1 MMQQIHVNLAAYL
14 GWMLERHGH
23 WSEPTQFFAVSFQE
37 TSVKVPENC
46 PPPLVGL
53 EFDSDSSSEME
64 RISHPQHII
73 VNVYDKPPKHTKMA
87 PFVLEIWVAPDEVSV
102 SPACLQFSVPF

>member
-1 MMQQIHVNLAAYL
+1 MLQILAAYL

-23 WSEPTQFFAVSFQE
+23 WSEPTQFFAVSLQE

-64 RISHPQHII
+64 RINHPKHIKI
-73 VNVYDKPPKHTKMA
+73 NVYSNNPKHTKWGSFRPVGMGG
-87 PFVLEIWVAPDEVSV
+87 SG
-102 SPACLQFSVPF
+102 

>member
-1 MMQQIHVNLAAYL
+1 MLQILAAYL

-23 WSEPTQFFAVSFQE
+23 WSEPTQFFAVSLQE

-64 RISHPQHII
+64 RISHRQHIK
-73 VNVYDKPPKHTKMA
+73 VNVYGKTPKHIKRGSFRPGGMGA
-87 PFVLEIWVAPDEVSV
+87 FG
-102 SPACLQFSVPF
+102 